1 MQYQRF
7 DHTLTLK
14 MTGEMR
20 DDIDRA
26 LVLVQDSGDLGKC
39 RSEPRSFE
47 VREGLWN
54 ETDAGAVPLRGARVP
69 CYD

>member
-1 MQYQRF
+1 MWASRKVAF
-7 DHTLTLK
+7 GAPGL
-14 MTGEMR
+14 
-20 DDIDRA
+20 
-26 LVLVQDSGDLGKC
+26 
-39 RSEPRSFE
+39 FE